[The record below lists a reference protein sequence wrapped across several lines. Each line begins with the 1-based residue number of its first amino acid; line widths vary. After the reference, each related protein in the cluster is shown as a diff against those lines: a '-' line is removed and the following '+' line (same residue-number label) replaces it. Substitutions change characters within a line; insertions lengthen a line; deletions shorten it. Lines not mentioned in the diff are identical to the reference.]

1 MLAGLPGV
9 GKSAFADGLG
19 RRLRAP
25 VISADPIE
33 AAIIRSG
40 IPQSFETGLAAYR
53 VGALVAEHQL
63 RLGLTVIADAANYL
77 EAGRNFWRAAA
88 DSAGVNWRAIEVIC
102 SDDSEHRHRL
112 HTRRRKLDPL
122 PELSWDD
129 VIKRRAE
136 TEPWRGPRLV
146 IDTVRPLEENI
157 ERALKHLDS

>member
-19 RRLRAP
+19 RRLRAA
-25 VISADPIE
+25 VISVDPIE

-88 DSAGVNWRAIEVIC
+88 DAAGASWRAIEVVC
-102 SDDSEHRHRL
+102 SDDGEHRHRL
-112 HTRRRKLDPL
+112 HTRRRNVDPL

-129 VIKRRAE
+129 VNKRRAD
-136 TEPWRGPRLV
+136 TEPWRAPRLV
-146 IDTVRPLEENI
+146 IDTVRPVEENV
-157 ERALKHLDS
+157 ERALKHLEA